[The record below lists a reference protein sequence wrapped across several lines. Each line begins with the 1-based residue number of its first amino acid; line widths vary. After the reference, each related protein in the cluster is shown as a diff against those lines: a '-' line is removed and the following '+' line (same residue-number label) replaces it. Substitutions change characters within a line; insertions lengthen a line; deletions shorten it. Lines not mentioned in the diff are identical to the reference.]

1 VLYAPPAHA
10 RRARDHY
17 STPADLARALL
28 SGLRQA
34 GLELPSPIYD
44 PCAGEAALLR
54 ALNLP
59 GFGSDLYPDEYRSS
73 LWILEEPI
81 DATDVLALS
90 AALIGG
96 KTSPRSIVTNP
107 PYGRTAV
114 RIVEA
119 ALRLMDA
126 GQVDLAAF
134 LLPLP
139 WEAAGTRL
147 ELMRR
152 LSLRIVCSW
161 RPEWIEGTG
170 GGGKMSSVW
179 LVWTQNPPRFP
190 LTVYEGR
197 P

>member
-1 VLYAPPAHA
+1 MLYAPPAHA

-17 STPADLARALL
+17 STPVELARALIGGL
-28 SGLRQA
+28 SQA
-34 GLELPSPIYD
+34 GLELPPPIYD

-73 LWILEEPI
+73 LWTLETPI
-81 DATDVLALS
+81 DATDPEALAGVMR
-90 AALIGG
+90 AA
-96 KTSPRSIVTNP
+96 RARAIVANP
-107 PYGRTAV
+107 PYGRTAP

-119 ALRLMDA
+119 AVGLLDA
-126 GQVDLAAF
+126 GQADLVAF

-147 ELMRR
+147 ALMWR
-152 LSLRIVCSW
+152 LSLRVVCSW

-170 GGGKMSSVW
+170 GGGKMNSVW
-179 LVWTQNPPRFP
+179 LVWTRHPPRFP
-190 LTVYEGR
+190 VTVYEGR
-197 P
+197 A